1 MELKTTLVKLK
12 IPKSQ
17 MLKSTDNAFLIDLKD
32 DKVWIPKKKMNV
44 IPLDNEDFN
53 EVTMPRWVFIK
64 TNLPLYFEA
73 TEFDHVTEV

>member
-12 IPKSQ
+12 VPKSQ
-17 MLKSTDNAFLIDLKD
+17 MTKSTDNAFLIDLGN
-32 DKVWIPKKKMNV
+32 DKVWIPKRKMNV
-44 IPLDNEDFN
+44 KPSEDEEFN

-73 TEFDHVTEV
+73 KEFDHVTEV